1 MLCRF
6 LFKQKTAYEMR
17 ISDWSSDVC
26 SSDLK
31 PGFDIILAVSSAR
44 QTALPTVRLL
54 RARAQDESHA
64 ARLTA
69 LREMLGGH
77 AGGARSVDR
86 GPVRFFDLSEAANGP
101 SQTMNSLFTRGFQ
114 PMLNPS
120 DIDQPLSVEPIP
132 PVEDFME

>member
-1 MLCRF
+1 MNL
-6 LFKQKTAYEMR
+6 
-17 ISDWSSDVC
+17 VP
-26 SSDLK
+26 SDLPRPGSAASVAK

-86 GPVRFFDLSEAANGP
+86 GPVRFFDLSEAANGL
-101 SQTMNSLFTRGFQ
+101 SQTMNGLFTRGFQ

-120 DIDQPLSVEPIP
+120 DIDRPLSVEPIP